1 MTELVRDEGESVSL
15 ERLSIARQALA
26 EAETLP
32 EIARLIDQAE
42 ILRQVARR
50 VKLSLDAQN
59 DWAEYKLDAERTAG
73 QMLKVMEPKRGAR
86 PGNKS
91 SKVTNQTSPEVTNS
105 PPRLE
110 DIGVTRMQSHK
121 WQMLAELP
129 DEEFEDFKTEARAKE
144 KEITQA
150 GALKLA
156 KHNRREQAK
165 KEHAAKFGETVPQRP
180 TVTLASWSDWLPAQP
195 ICDLLITDPPYST
208 DLDDVSTFAGEW
220 LPEALDKVK
229 PSGRAYVCIGAYPA
243 ELLAYLTV
251 DPPPHLTLANVL
263 VWTYR
268 NTLGP
273 KPSHDYKLNWQA
285 ILYYRGIEAS
295 PLDCPEMVEQF
306 SVQDINAPDGRRGD
320 RWHAWQKPD
329 LLAER
334 LVRHSTR
341 PGDLVLD
348 PFAGTGTFLLAAAKL
363 GRSAA
368 GCEID
373 EANLAIAQERGCE
386 RA

>member
-1 MTELVRDEGESVSL
+1 MTELVKGDAESVSL
-15 ERLSIARQALA
+15 ERLSVARQALA

-73 QMLKVMEPKRGAR
+73 QMLKQMEPKRGAR
-86 PGNKS
+86 PTKKAHDVPNK
-91 SKVTNQTSPEVTNS
+91 KAHDVPNPA
-105 PPRLE
+105 PKLE
-110 DIGVTRMQSHK
+110 DIGVSRIQSQR
-121 WQMLAELP
+121 WQMLAELS
-129 DEEFEDFKTEARAKE
+129 DEEFEGFKAEARAKE

-156 KHNRREQAK
+156 KHKRREQAK
-165 KEHAAKFGETVPQRP
+165 KEHAAKFGEVVPERP
-180 TVTLASWSDWLPAQP
+180 KVTLATWSNWLPAQP

-208 DLDDVSTFAGEW
+208 DIDDVFAFAGEW
-220 LPEALDKVK
+220 LPAALDKVK
-229 PSGRAYVCIGAYPA
+229 PSGRAYVCIGAYPT

-251 DPPPHLTLANVL
+251 DPPSHLTLANVL

-285 ILYYRGIEAS
+285 ILYYRGNEAP

-329 LLAER
+329 ALAER
-334 LVRHSTR
+334 LIRHASR
-341 PGDLVLD
+341 PGDTVLD

-363 GRSAA
+363 GRTAA

-373 EANLAIAQERGCE
+373 PDNLAIAQERGCE